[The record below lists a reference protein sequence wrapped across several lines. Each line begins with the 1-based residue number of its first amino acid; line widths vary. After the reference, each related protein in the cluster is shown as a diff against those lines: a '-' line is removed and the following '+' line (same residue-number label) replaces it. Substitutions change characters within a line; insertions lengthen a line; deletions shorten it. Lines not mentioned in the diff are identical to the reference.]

1 MFAKIMAG
9 LDGSKTNLLMI
20 VNGIIGIYMFF
31 NPEWTMPGW
40 MAIIDASLVGGAVRS
55 AMKKGPGA

>member
-1 MFAKIMAG
+1 MIAKIMAG
-9 LDGSKTNLLMI
+9 FDGYKTNILMI
-20 VNGIIGIYMFF
+20 INGCIGIYMAF

-40 MAIIDASLVGGAVRS
+40 MAMIDASLVGGAVRS